1 MINYVIAIVKDDDMG
16 NYGAVVPD
24 VDGCLP
30 FGDTIDETIANAKAL
45 LNDHIATT
53 IELGLP
59 FEFKTTPIETLQQDP
74 DYADVLAWAFVSI
87 DETAF
92 DKQVRFNVSWS
103 EQLLK
108 VVDEYVAKT
117 HDTRSG
123 FLAKLA
129 KEKLAKETLA

>member
-1 MINYVIAIVKDDDMG
+1 MINYAIGVVRDDEMG

-24 VDGCLP
+24 VEGCLP
-30 FGDTIDETIANAKAL
+30 FGDTIDETIENAKAL
-45 LNDHIATT
+45 LDDHIAMT

-59 FEFKTTPIETLQQDP
+59 FDFKTTPIETLKNDP
-74 DYADVLAWAFVSI
+74 EYSEVLAWAFVAI

-92 DKQVRFNVSWS
+92 DKQIRFNVSWN
-103 EQLLK
+103 EHLLK
-108 VVDEYVAKT
+108 KVDEYIAKT

-129 KEKLAKETLA
+129 SQAIA

>member
-74 DYADVLAWAFVSI
+74 DYQDVLAWAFVSI